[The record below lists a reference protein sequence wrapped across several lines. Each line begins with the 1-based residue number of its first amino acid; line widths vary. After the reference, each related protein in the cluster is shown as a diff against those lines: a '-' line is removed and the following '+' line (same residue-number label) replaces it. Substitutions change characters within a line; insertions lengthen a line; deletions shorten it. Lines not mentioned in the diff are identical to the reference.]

1 MRSCRAAGVISGA
14 GGALVFVWFLGL
26 SSATW
31 FFICSG
37 VAYYFAGLSVLGA
50 YLYTPEVYPTR
61 VRAFATSLGT
71 AWLRLASMV
80 GPLIVGYFLASG
92 IGAVF
97 LIFAAVAFIAGIAV
111 VLFAVET
118 SGKPLEEISH

>member
-1 MRSCRAAGVISGA
+1 MATIEHCPIEGLFFRA
-14 GGALVFVWFLGL
+14 
-26 SSATW
+26 
-31 FFICSG
+31 
-37 VAYYFAGLSVLGA
+37 
-50 YLYTPEVYPTR
+50 
-61 VRAFATSLGT
+61 RAFGTSQGT

-97 LIFAAVAFIAGIAV
+97 LIFAAVAFFAGIIV

-118 SGKPLEEISH
+118 NGKPLEEISH